1 MSESIISSA
10 NSLKLVNS
18 SDLETSDWELR
29 MARLV
34 GLEENKPS
42 NHPPTSETEAEI
54 DESNSASVTSSSP
67 QQLQTQQSLSA
78 NPFAKLALVSAA
90 TLSVILVAGVFLS
103 QLMGLGNNKSNKNNT
118 TISKLQPQ
126 TINTTRPQNLAS
138 EVEALKTKL
147 ALTEQAETL
156 KAAQQKLRNPQ
167 LNTSQ
172 TTPVVDS
179 QVSPTNTTN
188 RVRFPVQRQPIQT
201 AYNPNSVRVIRDV
214 SPQPTP
220 NIKTP
225 QNTTAT
231 NNVVPKVSTPFTPPQ
246 TTNQPITQ
254 PVIPVTPKPTPDP
267 LQEWMKLAKLG
278 SYGQVSISD
287 NQGGNS
293 MSSKPVNN
301 PQNNAQIPT
310 QPNNTTSNQ
319 TPPNQTPTTAA
330 SQNQSQ
336 SPKSVAVGTSVK
348 AVLATAVFGET
359 TRSSSRDKEDTD
371 KTVFVLR
378 LKQPLKSIDN
388 AIALPEK
395 TEFLAE
401 IRSISEQGLIQLNI
415 TKVILPNNNSPIE
428 KTLPQNSMI
437 IRAPKGRPLIANQYP
452 NRGGSIASMDAGLFV
467 LGGLGKA
474 AELANRTDSQ
484 VVTTNAGGTV
494 ISNSNPKRNIVAGIL
509 EGGMNTVVPQIAQR
523 NQQAI
528 SQLSQKTNIWFL
540 PAGKEIEIYV
550 NQSMQF

>member
-10 NSLKLVNS
+10 NSLKLINS

-34 GLEENKPS
+34 GLEENQPS
-42 NHPPTSETEAEI
+42 NHPPTSETEP
-54 DESNSASVTSSSP
+54 DESNSPSVISSPP

-90 TLSVILVAGVFLS
+90 TLSVILVTGIFLS
-103 QLMGLGNNKSNKNNT
+103 QLMGLGNNKASKNT
-118 TISKLQPQ
+118 TPVSKLQPQ
-126 TINTTRPQNLAS
+126 TTNTTRPQNLAS
-138 EVEALKTKL
+138 EVELLKTKL

-156 KAAQQKLRNPQ
+156 KSAQQKLRNPQ
-167 LNTSQ
+167 LNPTQSPQ
-172 TTPVVDS
+172 VADAK
-179 QVSPTNTTN
+179 VSPTNTTS
-188 RVRFPVQRQPIQT
+188 RVRFPVQKQPIQT
-201 AYNPNSVRVIRDV
+201 AYNPNSARVIRDI
-214 SPQPTP
+214 SSQPTP

-231 NNVVPKVSTPFTPPQ
+231 NNIVPKVSPPFTPSQ
-246 TTNQPITQ
+246 TTNQ
-254 PVIPVTPKPTPDP
+254 PVIPVTPQPTPDP

-287 NQGGNS
+287 NRGVNS
-293 MSSKPVNN
+293 MISKPV
-301 PQNNAQIPT
+301 NNAQIPT
-310 QPNNTTSNQ
+310 QPNNTTPNQ
-319 TPPNQTPTTAA
+319 TPPNQTPTV

-359 TRSSSRDKEDTD
+359 TRSSNRDKDDTD

-528 SQLSQKTNIWFL
+528 SQLSQKSNIWFL